1 MNTQIQQEINA
12 LRHFHRQNDNA
23 GVVCDYI
30 WTSINRSAGVCF
42 LCLDVYQLYA
52 DLQPESIRRRF
63 NGECFNEDV
72 WEGLRFGFLI
82 PGDYRR
88 EWRHGYSILRAIMR
102 GKTRK
107 IPGMGKV
114 NRSLLLEMAAAH
126 MNPLLIQPEFTYEFV

>member
-1 MNTQIQQEINA
+1 MNTQIQQEINV
-12 LRHFHRQNDNA
+12 LHSFRELNVDD
-23 GVVCDYI
+23 GEVCDYI
-30 WTSINRSAGVCF
+30 YELMSGDGVCF
-42 LCLDVYQLYA
+42 LYIDLYQWYA
-52 DLQPESIRRRF
+52 DMQPDSIRRRF

-102 GKTRK
+102 GETRK

-114 NRSLLLEMAAAH
+114 NRGFLSELAALR

>member
-1 MNTQIQQEINA
+1 MNTQIQQEINV
-12 LRHFHRQNDNA
+12 LRTFSEFNVDD
-23 GVVCDYI
+23 GEVCDYI
-30 WTSINRSAGVCF
+30 YELMNRDTGVCF
-42 LCLDVYQLYA
+42 LHIDVYSLYA
-52 DLQPESIRRRF
+52 DMHFESIRQHF
-63 NGECFNEDV
+63 YVECFNHHV
-72 WEGLRFGFLI
+72 WESLRFGFLI
-82 PGDYRR
+82 QGDYRR